1 MRFLRKKS
9 LIFQNCPFF
18 SLQLF
23 PPDGLG
29 NAEEGAADTE
39 AAVRVEA
46 AGSVGP
52 DATGRV
58 IDLAAPTPLFGIVFQ
73 TFHDYDSVTWDIA
86 EGFVRIPCVE
96 TEIAVAVKQGGADP
110 NSNSKLR
117 DAIAK
122 AKANNMPNDNISR
135 SIKKA
140 SGELGSINYE
150 EMTYEGYGVGGT
162 AFIVQALTDN
172 KNRTAGDVRHLF
184 DKYGGSLGATGC
196 VSFMFKRKGVIAVAK
211 SDISED
217 DLMMYALE
225 AGAEDI
231 NSDDDEVYEVLTAP
245 ADFGAVRDEL
255 EKNGVKIL
263 SAEIDMI
270 PENEANPDPQQQETL
285 LKMIDKLEELDDVQN
300 VYHNAV
306 ITIQDEEE
314 D

>member
-1 MRFLRKKS
+1 MSGHSKWHNIQQKKGKS
-9 LIFQNCPFF
+9 
-18 SLQLF
+18 
-23 PPDGLG
+23 D
-29 NAEEGAADTE
+29 AARANVFTKI
-39 AAVRVEA
+39 
-46 AGSVGP
+46 
-52 DATGRV
+52 GR
-58 IDLAAPTPLFGIVFQ
+58 
-73 TFHDYDSVTWDIA
+73 
-86 EGFVRIPCVE
+86 
-96 TEIAVAVKQGGADP
+96 EIAVAVKNGGPDP